1 MKHLGK
7 PITQRQ
13 LRVGEM
19 IKQALGT
26 LFIRDE
32 AKIPNL
38 STKEITVT
46 EVRMSPDL
54 KTAKIFVM
62 PLGGKNTEEIIE
74 KLKIASF
81 MIRKVLSKKVIMK
94 FLPKLFFVKDDSFD
108 YAEKIEN
115 LIKQSNKSI
124 RKKMKQK
131 VKELQIH
138 EKDTGSSEVQI
149 AQLTGKI
156 ENLSK
161 HIKQFKKDKH
171 SSVGLLRAVN
181 RRKKLLDYLKKNN
194 MESYKVVL
202 TKLNLRK

>member
-1 MKHLGK
+1 MNKLGK

-38 STKEITVT
+38 STREITVT
-46 EVRMSPDL
+46 EVRMSSDL
-54 KTAKIFVM
+54 KTAKIFVI

-74 KLKIASF
+74 NLNLSSF
-81 MIRKVLSKKVIMK
+81 IIRKVLSKKMIK
-94 FLPKLFFVKDDSFD
+94 
-108 YAEKIEN
+108 KI
-115 LIKQSNKSI
+115 
-124 RKKMKQK
+124 
-131 VKELQIH
+131 KELQIH

-156 ENLSK
+156 ETLST
-161 HIKQFKKDKH
+161 HIKKFKKDKH
-171 SSVGLLRAVN
+171 SSVGLLKAVN
-181 RRKKLLDYLKKNN
+181 RRKKLLEYLKKNKI
-194 MESYKVVL
+194 ESYKEVL

>member
-1 MKHLGK
+1 MLQLQKEQFKMKNLGK

-19 IKQALGT
+19 IKQALGI

-32 AKIPNL
+32 AKIADL
-38 STKEITVT
+38 STREITVT

-81 MIRKVLSKKVIMK
+81 MIRKVLSKKIIMK

-115 LIKQSNKSI
+115 LIKQTNK
-124 RKKMKQK
+124 
-131 VKELQIH
+131 
-138 EKDTGSSEVQI
+138 
-149 AQLTGKI
+149 
-156 ENLSK
+156 
-161 HIKQFKKDKH
+161 
-171 SSVGLLRAVN
+171 
-181 RRKKLLDYLKKNN
+181 
-194 MESYKVVL
+194 
-202 TKLNLRK
+202 